1 MYVFSASELYNHN
14 NKLFFTFTQPKIIKL
29 IKKHIPNII
38 TLLNLLAGV
47 IAVML
52 AVSDRLIEAA
62 LFVLIGIFF
71 DFFDGLAARLLN
83 VSSELGKQLDS
94 LADMVTSG
102 VVPGMVMY
110 QLFRRS
116 LHKEWMDG
124 LSCEIGNWI
133 VFEETAT
140 TTLGGTKIH
149 LLPFVGLLLTLAAAY
164 RLANFNIDERQTTSF
179 IGLPTPA
186 MTLFVVSLPLV
197 LAYSDTIFIKDLL
210 LNNYFLIIITIIFS
224 VLMNAEIPLFSLK
237 FKNFSFKNNA
247 IEIFF
252 ILMTI
257 ILIILLKITA
267 IPIVILLYVFLSIL
281 KNSTFKK

>member
-1 MYVFSASELYNHN
+1 
-14 NKLFFTFTQPKIIKL
+14 
-29 IKKHIPNII
+29 
-38 TLLNLLAGV
+38 
-47 IAVML
+47 ML

-102 VVPGMVMY
+102 VVPGIVMY
-110 QLFRRS
+110 QLLRRS

-140 TTLGGTKIH
+140 TTLGGTRIH

-186 MTLFVVSLPLV
+186 MTLFVVSLPLI
-197 LAYSDTIFIKDLL
+197 LAYSDAIFIKDLL
-210 LNNYFLIIITIIFS
+210 LNNYFLIIITIVFS

-237 FKNFSFKNNA
+237 FKNFSFKNNT
-247 IEIFF
+247 IETFF
-252 ILMTI
+252 ILTII
-257 ILIILLKITA
+257 ILIISLKIIA
-267 IPIVILLYVFLSIL
+267 IPIIILLYVLVSIL
-281 KNSTFKK
+281 KNSIHKK